1 MVGCTQ
7 MLKYVGKRILTS
19 IVTIWAVI
27 TIVFFLVKIIMPGG
41 PFEGEKITAE
51 MKEVLNEKY
60 GLDKPVGEQ
69 YVIYMQAFIKR

>member
-1 MVGCTQ
+1 
-7 MLKYVGKRILTS
+7 MLKYIGKRILTS

-27 TIVFFLVKIIMPGG
+27 TIVFFLVRIMPGG
-41 PFEGEKITAE
+41 PFEGEKITPQ

-69 YVIYMQAFIKR
+69 YVIYMKVLLKGNFV